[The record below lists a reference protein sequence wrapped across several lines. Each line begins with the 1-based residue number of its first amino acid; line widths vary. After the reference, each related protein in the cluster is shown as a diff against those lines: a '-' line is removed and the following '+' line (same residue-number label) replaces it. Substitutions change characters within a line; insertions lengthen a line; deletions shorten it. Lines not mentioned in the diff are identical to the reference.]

1 MLVRRFF
8 GLLLSAVLVIGC
20 ASRCAELPA
29 SLGGSDNLAVD
40 PADPCGTQRQHFA
53 DSQTFFTKE
62 IVVRAV
68 AGAVVGAGA
77 GAAVGG
83 ATNGAKGA
91 GIGAAI
97 GAVGGGLLGLTSG
110 YWDKLQQQNLD
121 KQQLSQTVNADL
133 RTESSHM
140 DATAGAFAALRTCRF
155 AQAKQIKTNGRR
167 GALTRDQTQAQL
179 AQERSWFDEEIR
191 VAKDAGVNM
200 QKRDEQFTYAATNL
214 NQGPAKTA
222 ATETIPQKR
231 NSFDNTVT
239 TAQAQSTSTFS
250 LEDTG

>member
-121 KQQLSQTVNADL
+121 KQRLSQTVNADL

-155 AQAKQIKTNGRR
+155 AEAQRIKANGRR
-167 GALTRDQTQAQL
+167 HFITHDQAQAQL
-179 AQERSWFDEEIR
+179 AQERGWFDEEIR
-191 VAKDAGVNM
+191 VAKAAGVNM
-200 QKRDEQFTYAATNL
+200 QKRDDQFTYAATSL
-214 NQGPAKTA
+214 NQTAAKTA